1 MKAFEPSRADEES
14 TVPRTLPTIAL
25 EDIRIAS
32 PCNASWDAM
41 TGDDRVRFCGSCQK
55 NVFNLSNMS
64 RDDAEALI
72 EKTEGRVCVRFY
84 RRRDGTVLTQ
94 DCPVGLRAVRRRLAL
109 IGAGLAAGLGVI
121 AAFLGLRRGDDRP
134 VAPWR
139 QQHVMG
145 AMEERMGRVALPE
158 PETVPDDVVPMMGAP
173 MPHVPDEE
181 VLMGE
186 MVAPDCGD
194 VAPVDTGR

>member
-1 MKAFEPSRADEES
+1 MA
-14 TVPRTLPTIAL
+14 RTLPTIAL

-72 EKTEGRVCVRFY
+72 EKTEGRVCVRYY

-109 IGAGLAAGLGVI
+109 IGAGVAAGVGLV
-121 AAFLGLRRGDDRP
+121 AAFFGLRRDRAVGPRPDD
-134 VAPWR
+134 
-139 QQHVMG
+139 QVMG
-145 AMEERMGRVALPE
+145 AMEIVLEDGDRETMGRVVA
-158 PETVPDDVVPMMGAP
+158 PDPQPMMGAP
-173 MPHVPDEE
+173 IFVPPADDVDEIR
-181 VLMGE
+181 MGE
-186 MVAPDCGD
+186 L
-194 VAPVDTGR
+194 VAPVDTGH